1 MLVAAGFNFDLLRR
15 WSEELLLRVLLWIL
29 CPPPVAQRR
38 GLAARTQFSTS
49 ESCLGIG
56 INRTY
61 AKPKP
66 TKLRR
71 KRMDRRFGKLLLVV
85 GLVDFYLRET
95 AQPIWQNEAKNCS
108 NIRRPIRRR

>member
-1 MLVAAGFNFDLLRR
+1 VLVAAGFNFDLLRR

-61 AKPKP
+61 RQTETA
-66 TKLRR
+66 KLRR
-71 KRMDRRFGKLLLVV
+71 KRMDRRFGKFLLVV
-85 GLVDFYLRET
+85 SLID
-95 AQPIWQNEAKNCS
+95 
-108 NIRRPIRRR
+108 